1 MSLIVD
7 TRLSELKGN
16 VGPCQR
22 YALYSAI
29 LVIIIIII
37 MTSVKNWRPSVNIC
51 LMYDIIVAVDSAQN
65 DVRLREAL

>member
-1 MSLIVD
+1 MD

-37 MTSVKNWRPSVNIC
+37 MTSVKNWRPSVKFVGC
-51 LMYDIIVAVDSAQN
+51 MTLSLLWT
-65 DVRLREAL
+65 RLKMTLG

>member
-1 MSLIVD
+1 MD

-37 MTSVKNWRPSVNIC
+37 IIIMTSVKNRRPSVNLVKFVVC
-51 LMYDIIVAVDSAQN
+51 MTLSLLWT
-65 DVRLREAL
+65 RLKMTLG